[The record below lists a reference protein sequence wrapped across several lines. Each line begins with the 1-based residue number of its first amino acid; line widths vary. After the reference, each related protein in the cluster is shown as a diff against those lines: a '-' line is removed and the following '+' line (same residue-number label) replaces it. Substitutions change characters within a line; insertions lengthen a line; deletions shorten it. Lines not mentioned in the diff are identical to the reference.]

1 VLGVRLVTSQAT
13 RHARATSLSRL
24 DRAADTERDR
34 AAPEESRGGLVNYS
48 DAGDGDAVPGQVT
61 ASDNGSGVTRTVVV
75 FGARRGLSAISLIYR
90 IGRAGAMNGRQLI
103 R

>member
-1 VLGVRLVTSQAT
+1 MLPSLRLSMMTGPPPRRVEAARSTTQT
-13 RHARATSLSRL
+13 RATAMRF
-24 DRAADTERDR
+24 
-34 AAPEESRGGLVNYS
+34 
-48 DAGDGDAVPGQVT
+48 PGQVT

>member
-1 VLGVRLVTSQAT
+1 VVDEALI
-13 RHARATSLSRL
+13 
-24 DRAADTERDR
+24 
-34 AAPEESRGGLVNYS
+34 LVNYS
-48 DAGDGDAVPGQVT
+48 DAGDGDAAPGQVT

-90 IGRAGAMNGRQLI
+90 IGRAGAMKGRQLI